1 MPPRSWLAVLRN
13 YSPDRKLSA
22 ALERIYPPALDTGAH
37 MPGKDTPLSFYYGQ
51 EEPLRLEYPF
61 RSHLAWDGFL
71 GALSTA
77 SSAPDQGAPEYTGF
91 ERAARRIFDRFSLGG
106 VIEQQGLTE
115 LHLGR
120 MAETW

>member
-51 EEPLRLEYPF
+51 EEPPRLEYPF
-61 RSHLAWDGFL
+61 RSRLAWDGFL

-77 SSAPDQGAPEYTGF
+77 SSAPEYTGF

-120 MAETW
+120 MGETW